1 MKRIILKIILYFV
14 VTLFLI
20 YILGLKNGKKV
31 ELYELLSI
39 KNLLTMLI
47 FTIIGI
53 IFYECSKNK

>member
-39 KNLLTMLI
+39 KNLLTILI